1 MGERER
7 ERRRDDVTSTTHT
20 HERKRKRK
28 ARRQEDRKRN
38 DSKESRTFAPQ
49 LPEVLDCFFWLVVFI
64 LFKVEKK
71 KKRGWEPS

>member
-1 MGERER
+1 MGG
-7 ERRRDDVTSTTHT
+7 RRRDVTSTHT

-28 ARRQEDRKRN
+28 ARRQKTGRETTQKRVGPSRRNYRKYF
-38 DSKESRTFAPQ
+38 TVF
-49 LPEVLDCFFWLVVFI
+49 LLVVFI